1 MIVNTPITKS
11 EIKNNSL
18 VPKYDWI
25 KMSIEEFQN
34 WVSEVELG
42 VNYQWNNGI
51 LEADEKMKLENIY
64 ILTNIKKLFKDE
76 SYRSCDIQKHE

>member
-42 VNYQWNNGI
+42 V
-51 LEADEKMKLENIY
+51 K
-64 ILTNIKKLFKDE
+64 
-76 SYRSCDIQKHE
+76 

>member
-1 MIVNTPITKS
+1 MIVITPITKS
-11 EIKNNSL
+11 EIKKNSL

-25 KMSIEEFQN
+25 KMSSEEFQN

-42 VNYQWNNGI
+42 VKYERNNGI

-64 ILTNIKKLFKDE
+64 I
-76 SYRSCDIQKHE
+76 